1 MDAKTM
7 AQIFEPFFTTKEPGK
22 GTGLGLSTV
31 YGIVKQSGGYVWA
44 YSEPMRG
51 TTFKIYFPR
60 VDGPAEKLTSPR
72 SELVFDRGTETI
84 LLVEDDAAV
93 RALIAELLRGAGY
106 TVLEANGANAAIEI
120 AERHRNSIHL
130 VLTDVIMPGLSGG
143 DLIVHLRTLQPN
155 LAILFM
161 SGYASDLIS
170 RAGVTEPERFLLHKP
185 FTRKSLLTKV
195 RAMLDND
202 KTQS

>member
-1 MDAKTM
+1 
-7 AQIFEPFFTTKEPGK
+7 
-22 GTGLGLSTV
+22 
-31 YGIVKQSGGYVWA
+31 
-44 YSEPMRG
+44 
-51 TTFKIYFPR
+51 
-60 VDGPAEKLTSPR
+60 
-72 SELVFDRGTETI
+72 LVFDRGTETI
-84 LLVEDDAAV
+84 LLVEDEAAV

-106 TVLEANGANAAIEI
+106 TVLEANEANAAIEI

-161 SGYASDLIS
+161 SGYASDLIG
-170 RAGVTEPERFLLHKP
+170 RAGVAEPERFLLHKP

>member
-1 MDAKTM
+1 M

-51 TTFKIYFPR
+51 TTFKVYFPQ
-60 VDGPAEKLTSPR
+60 VDGPAEKVTAPR
-72 SELVFDRGTETI
+72 SDLVFDRGTETI
-84 LLVEDDAAV
+84 LLVEDDDAV
-93 RALIAELLRGAGY
+93 RAIAELLRGAGY
-106 TVLEANGANAAIEI
+106 TVLEANGANAAIET
-120 AERHRNSIHL
+120 AERHRNSIYL
-130 VLTDVIMPGLSGG
+130 VLTDVIMPGMSGG
-143 DLIVHLRTLQPN
+143 DLIVYLRTFQPN

-170 RAGVTEPERFLLHKP
+170 GAGVTEPERFLLHKP

-202 KTQS
+202 NTQS